1 MLNRTLYF
9 ILCIGLAI
17 LSDHLYTKAC
27 TRSSGPVHKPI
38 RIPSPASRTYE
49 SFIEPV
55 SVDQLLSKLK
65 TFIFTTQFRE
75 YPILISD
82 IYHNQSAGE
91 TVHWRPAPIEP
102 LPVFGENDKYW
113 QALVSCLRIQLV
125 GERMGDGMRDPL
137 GIRELMKLPTP
148 KPIRDL
154 RLACDQLELR
164 YVDIRERI
172 TEHADVHP
180 RRQKSNLRFW
190 AENSMWDELAERIT
204 IDYSILTA
212 FSQAPPPLS
221 DGAQVGYQFLDV
233 IRTHYFDFIHP
244 HNFKHYY
251 LSNEALRLSAIKVGR
266 YDLSEIL
273 EGNPKKLEREKIELL
288 ASLPIDDT
296 HNLWK
301 ILADDLIKDHEEDTK
316 AA

>member
-1 MLNRTLYF
+1 MFNRTLYF

-27 TRSSGPVHKPI
+27 TRSSGPIHKPD
-38 RIPSPASRTYE
+38 RTL
-49 SFIEPV
+49 SSAEPV

-75 YPILISD
+75 YPILTSD
-82 IYHNQSAGE
+82 IYHNQSADE
-91 TVHWRPAPIEP
+91 TGHRRPAPFEP
-102 LPVFGENDKYW
+102 LPVFGENDEYW
-113 QALVSCLRIQLV
+113 QALVSCLRVELV

-154 RLACDQLELR
+154 HLACDQLGLR

-172 TEHADVHP
+172 IEHADVYP

-190 AENSMWDELAERIT
+190 AENSMWDELAERIM

-212 FSQAPPPLS
+212 FAQAPAPLS
-221 DGAQVGYQFLDV
+221 DATQSGYQFLGA
-233 IRTHYFDFIHP
+233 IRTHYFEFIHP
-244 HNFKHYY
+244 HNFTHYY

-273 EGNPKKLEREKIELL
+273 EGKPKNLEREKIELL
-288 ASLPIDDT
+288 ASLPIDES

-301 ILADDLIKDHEEDTK
+301 ILADVLIKDHEEDTK
-316 AA
+316 GA